1 MPKIQPSPPICP
13 NCHKTMKLMLVKET
27 GRSELRCID
36 CGQSDPLQSANAQGW
51 LNGELGS
58 EE

>member
-1 MPKIQPSPPICP
+1 MPKMQPSPPICP

-27 GRSELRCID
+27 GRRELRCID
-36 CGQSDPLQSANAQGW
+36 CEQSDPPRW